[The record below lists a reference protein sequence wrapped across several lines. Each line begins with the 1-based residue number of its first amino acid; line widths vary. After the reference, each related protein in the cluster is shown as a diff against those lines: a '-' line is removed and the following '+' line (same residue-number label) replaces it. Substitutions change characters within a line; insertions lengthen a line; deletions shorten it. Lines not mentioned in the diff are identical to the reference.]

1 MVLQMRYFLNCFRW
15 NSAVEFSD
23 TCYLRK
29 ISAPTPLFL
38 VNLKNEKRYANCAG
52 EEVRGKKQKTLE
64 GTYAVETKDGYT
76 IAKANSH
83 TVYHHTVRVEG
94 QDGMLYMQQSLDAGM
109 IYGGTVT
116 LPKYL
121 AENVWNIIVK
131 APLRFGR
138 SRTAQY
144 AACSIAGVPKI
155 SSCAM
160 EEIIAETGEPIYVVL
175 QSDLILSDSGVF
187 AMDNASVRDK
197 IAMELGLNPVCEVP
211 ADSVR
216 SLTDRTKYHVVSGYH
231 SMWQLQKPQL
241 LSCRVE
247 AYFVL
252 YPKKGRLFREHFVL
266 GNLSRKDLAYA
277 MFSSKVKSISCSISV
292 KAVWIV

>member
-1 MVLQMRYFLNCFRW
+1 ML
-15 NSAVEFSD
+15 
-23 TCYLRK
+23 LRH
-29 ISAPTPLFL
+29 
-38 VNLKNEKRYANCAG
+38 
-52 EEVRGKKQKTLE
+52 
-64 GTYAVETKDGYT
+64 KDGYT

-160 EEIIAETGEPIYVVL
+160 EEIL
-175 QSDLILSDSGVF
+175 
-187 AMDNASVRDK
+187 R
-197 IAMELGLNPVCEVP
+197 
-211 ADSVR
+211 
-216 SLTDRTKYHVVSGYH
+216 
-231 SMWQLQKPQL
+231 KP
-241 LSCRVE
+241 
-247 AYFVL
+247 
-252 YPKKGRLFREHFVL
+252 
-266 GNLSRKDLAYA
+266 GNRYMLCCSR
-277 MFSSKVKSISCSISV
+277 I
-292 KAVWIV
+292 